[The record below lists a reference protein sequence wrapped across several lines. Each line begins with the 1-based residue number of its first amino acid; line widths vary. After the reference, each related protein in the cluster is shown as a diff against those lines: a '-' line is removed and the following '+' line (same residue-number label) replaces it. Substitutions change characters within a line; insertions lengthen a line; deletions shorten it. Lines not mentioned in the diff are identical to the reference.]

1 MKRSVDYPLQ
11 IRPVVGFEDDYPAG
25 FVDPFHSHER
35 AQLCYANSG
44 VMMIVTE
51 KSSFVLPPRRAIWLP
66 AGMTHKAICRGPVN
80 IHTLFIDPEIESL
93 PRECRVFEVS
103 PLVRAL
109 IGEVFGFDPAYD
121 EAGREGR
128 IVRLLL
134 EEIERMPNIS
144 VSVRMPD
151 DRRLVRVCQA
161 ILDNP
166 ADPRDIDDW
175 ASVAGMGRRTFTRL
189 FRQQTGMGL
198 ATWRQQVRLMEAL
211 SLLASGTS
219 ITTVAFDIGYES
231 PSAFTAMFH
240 RSFGVPPSQYITG
253 WRGPDASLFDPS

>member
-1 MKRSVDYPLQ
+1 MKHSSDYPLE
-11 IRPVVGFEDDYPAG
+11 IRPVMGFEDDYPAG
-25 FVDPFHSHER
+25 FVDPLHSHER
-35 AQLCYANSG
+35 AQLSYANSG
-44 VMMIVTE
+44 VMLFVTE
-51 KSSFVLPPRRAIWLP
+51 RSSFVLPPRRAIWVP
-66 AGMTHKAICRGPVN
+66 AGMQHKAICRGPVN

-93 PRECRVFEVS
+93 PHECRVFEVS

-109 IGEVFGFDPAYD
+109 IQEVFGFEPAYD
-121 EAGREGR
+121 EEGREGR

-134 EEIERMPNIS
+134 EEIERMPNIP
-144 VSVRMPD
+144 VMARMPE
-151 DRRLVRVCQA
+151 DRRLLRVCQM

-175 ASVAGMGRRTFTRL
+175 AGIASMGRRTFTRL
-189 FRQQTGMGL
+189 FKQQTGMGL

-219 ITTVAFDIGYES
+219 ITNVAYDVGYES

-240 RSFGVPPSQYITG
+240 RSFGRPPSHYVAG
-253 WRGPDASLFDPS
+253 